1 MHVLPKLLQRPLLLA
16 AMVVLL
22 AAGVGG
28 SAASGSAQQQHLR
41 PGMTK
46 VHAKYDGMVLQQKA
60 PVRIWGWAHLCHT
73 RAPHESLG

>member
-1 MHVLPKLLQRPLLLA
+1 MHVLPKLIQRPLLFA

-22 AAGVGG
+22 AAAVGG
-28 SAASGSAQQQHLR
+28 SAASGSAQQEHLR

-46 VHAKYDGMVLQQKA
+46 VHTKYDGMVL
-60 PVRIWGWAHLCHT
+60 PSHLCHT

>member
-1 MHVLPKLLQRPLLLA
+1 MHVLPKLIQRPLLFA

-22 AAGVGG
+22 ATAVGG
-28 SAASGSAQQQHLR
+28 SAASGSAQQQQLR

-46 VHAKYDGMVLQQKA
+46 VHAKYDGMVL
-60 PVRIWGWAHLCHT
+60 PSHLCHT

>member
-1 MHVLPKLLQRPLLLA
+1 MHVLPKLLQRPLLFA

-22 AAGVGG
+22 AAAVGG

-46 VHAKYDGMVLQQKA
+46 VHAKYDGMVL
-60 PVRIWGWAHLCHT
+60 PSHLCHT

>member
-1 MHVLPKLLQRPLLLA
+1 MHVLPKLLRRPLLFA

-22 AAGVGG
+22 AAAVGG
-28 SAASGSAQQQHLR
+28 SAASGSAQQQHNLR

-46 VHAKYDGMVLQQKA
+46 VHAKYDGMVL
-60 PVRIWGWAHLCHT
+60 PSHLCHT

>member
-1 MHVLPKLLQRPLLLA
+1 MHVLPKLLQRPLLFA

-22 AAGVGG
+22 AAAVGG

-41 PGMTK
+41 PGMTN
-46 VHAKYDGMVLQQKA
+46 VHAKYDGMVL
-60 PVRIWGWAHLCHT
+60 PSHLCHT